1 MQMVTPLEQAVLDS
15 LVEKLR
21 ADKVEESVIAGL
33 IEAFQADRLPTPDQ
47 VAELI
52 RDGSGDKTA

>member
-1 MQMVTPLEQAVLDS
+1 MVTPLEQAVLDS

-33 IEAFQADRLPTPDQ
+33 IEAFQADLLPTADQ

-52 RDGSGDKTA
+52 REGSGDKTA